1 MVKGKRNK
9 KMMEETAA
17 EIAEAEKDDKVGIK
31 MVEEEMK
38 EIESNIQ
45 QKGVLVF
52 INGKRISSEAL
63 KSFYVQH
70 SEGITVVEVN
80 YDVEEQKKWKELPL
94 EKNLTTST
102 DEKPSPKGISIPKV
116 EGPEVYTLGEDDFV
130 KLCSMSA
137 LRTDKTDDK
146 GPVSKLLKKNIP
158 NENIPADNCIVIE
171 VELRTDEND
180 IGDVLSITKA
190 LNDLA
195 VKEQKI
201 QRDAK
206 VIKVEEVWSR
216 PKVVVI
222 GNTFVLTEKFKL
234 YKVKEETIEK

>member
-1 MVKGKRNK
+1 MVKGKRSK
-9 KMMEETAA
+9 KIAA
-17 EIAEAEKDDKVGIK
+17 EIIAAETDDKAGIE

-38 EIESNIQ
+38 EVESDIQ

-52 INGKRISSEAL
+52 VNGKRISSEAL

-70 SEGITVVEVN
+70 SDGVTVVEIN
-80 YDVEEQKKWKELPL
+80 YEEEQKKNNTKKTDTP
-94 EKNLTTST
+94 S

-116 EGPEVYTLGEDDFV
+116 EGPEVYALGEDDFV

-137 LRTDKTDDK
+137 LRTTKENDDK
-146 GPVSKLLKKNIP
+146 KPISKLLFKIP
-158 NENIPADNCIVIE
+158 EAGIPANIEE

-180 IGDVLSITKA
+180 ISDVLSITKA

-201 QRDAK
+201 QRDPK
-206 VIKVEEVWSR
+206 VIKVEEVYSR
-216 PKVVVI
+216 PKVVFT
-222 GNTFVLTEKFKL
+222 GNTFVLVERLKL
-234 YKVKEETIEK
+234 YKVKESNEK

>member
-1 MVKGKRNK
+1 MVKDKRNK
-9 KMMEETAA
+9 KIAA
-17 EIAEAEKDDKVGIK
+17 EIIAAETDDKAGIK

-38 EIESNIQ
+38 EVESDIQ

-52 INGKRISSEAL
+52 VNGKRISSEAL

-70 SEGITVVEVN
+70 SDGVTVVEIN
-80 YDVEEQKKWKELPL
+80 YEEEQKKEVVK
-94 EKNLTTST
+94 KTDISS
-102 DEKPSPKGISIPKV
+102 DEKPSPKGISIPTIV
-116 EGPEVYTLGEDDFV
+116 GPEVYALGEDDFV

-146 GPVSKLLKKNIP
+146 GPVSKLKKNIP
-158 NENIPADNCIVIE
+158 NESIPADNCEVVE

-180 IGDVLSITKA
+180 ISDVLSITKA

-201 QRDAK
+201 QRDPK
-206 VIKVEEVWSR
+206 VIKVEEVYSR
-216 PKVVVI
+216 PKVVFT
-222 GNTFVLTEKFKL
+222 GNTFVLIERLKL
-234 YKVKEETIEK
+234 YKVKELNEK